1 MTDWKRVEE
10 AFRVSLHRHAVGC
23 VYCRASDEGWNV
35 MVSSMCQHGAVIL
48 SEVIIAKVQ
57 AETEATRGDHD

>member
-10 AFRVSLHRHAVGC
+10 AFRLSLHRHAVGC
-23 VYCRASDEGWNV
+23 ADCRISDDGWNV
-35 MVSSMCQHGAVIL
+35 MVSSKCQHGGVIL

-57 AETEATRGDHD
+57 AETEAPRRP